1 MFQQSNT
8 LVVVGILPSGQK
20 VKISGPH
27 SNKTAEAAKRKAKQ
41 SIRDDSHYM
50 QIPDNVKR
58 VRIVSIDEFKSQLE
72 VSKPTITH

>member
-8 LVVVGILPSGQK
+8 LVVVGILQSGQK

-41 SIRDDSHYM
+41 SIRDNSHYT
-50 QIPDNVKR
+50 QIPDDVKR
-58 VRIVSIDEFKSQLE
+58 VRVMSIDEFKSQSE
-72 VSKPTITH
+72 VSNPTITH